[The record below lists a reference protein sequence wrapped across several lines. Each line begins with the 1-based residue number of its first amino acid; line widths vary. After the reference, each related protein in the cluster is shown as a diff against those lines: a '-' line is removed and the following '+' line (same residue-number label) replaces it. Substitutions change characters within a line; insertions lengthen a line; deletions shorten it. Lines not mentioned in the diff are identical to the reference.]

1 MATLCDS
8 GVELVVELVKFD
20 QRPLL
25 PAQIIQSF
33 VVCPFLDDVGGAMLG
48 VVVAL
53 VSYISVIYFRSYC
66 GSDFSINKL
75 ILSL

>member
-1 MATLCDS
+1 MAMATLCGS

-20 QRPLL
+20 QRPL

-53 VSYISVIYFRSYC
+53 VSYISAIYFRSYF
-66 GSDFSINKL
+66 G
-75 ILSL
+75 